1 MDNNFEQMLRISK
14 ATVKATKL
22 LNITVDR
29 VNEDA
34 ALDTVQI
41 LNENISPIFY
51 GVKNTKAVRRK
62 YIKNLAK
69 YNKYIWHTIDC
80 MADGGRAIDI
90 RLTNPLTGKI
100 MTGSSSATAIN
111 VL

>member
-41 LNENISPIFY
+41 LKENISPIFY

-69 YNKYIWHTIDC
+69 YNRYI
-80 MADGGRAIDI
+80 
-90 RLTNPLTGKI
+90 
-100 MTGSSSATAIN
+100 
-111 VL
+111 